1 MIKPYYETELG
12 ALYHGDCLE
21 ILPQIEE
28 KVDLVLTDPPYG
40 MDWDTDYTRFTGG
53 ASDVRTK
60 HEKIKGDDSPFD
72 PTPFLNY
79 KNVILFGSNHYA
91 NQLPKGTWLVW
102 SKKPMSKLGTFLSD
116 CELAWKKGGEGVY
129 LFHQEWDG
137 FNRQGERNTQR
148 KHPTQKPIAL
158 MEWCIG
164 LSKTTG
170 VIKNPNKQ
178 GVRIRRESKGRGG
191 KMVSVVDGLSLQ
203 DKELKTV
210 LKKLKGKLGT
220 GGAVKDGMLE
230 IQGDHREKLVLLLE
244 KEGIKA
250 KLAGG

>member
-21 ILPQIEE
+21 ILPQITE

-170 VIKNPNKQ
+170 LVLDPFL
-178 GVRIRRESKGRGG
+178 GSGTTAVACERLGRRWIGIEISK
-191 KMVSVVDGLSLQ
+191 DYC
-203 DKELKTV
+203 DI
-210 LKKLKGKLGT
+210 
-220 GGAVKDGMLE
+220 AVKRIE
-230 IQGDHREKLVLLLE
+230 IERSQLKLPL
-244 KEGIKA
+244 
-250 KLAGG
+250 